1 MLKIIKNYTID
12 DIRASIHYLLDKAA
26 ESALNE
32 RPERLAGS
40 FSLERAGGC

>member
-32 RPERLAGS
+32 RPQRLASS
-40 FSLERAGGC
+40 FSLEGNGGC